1 MALPT
6 QRRLVEL
13 FALDPVTGALHWR
26 RTGAVAGTLTESGYA
41 RIKIDGRNHYAH
53 RLIWVWAYGKPPKG
67 VVDHLNRVRHDNR
80 LGNLRDV
87 TVSENNTNR
96 RPSRRGR
103 LEQALKRGRRG
114 DV

>member
-13 FALDPVTGALHWR
+13 FELDPTTGALYWR
-26 RTGAVAGTLTESGYA
+26 TSGALAGTLTEAGYA
-41 RIKIDGRNHYAH
+41 RVKVDGRNYYAH
-53 RLIWVWAYGKPPKG
+53 RLVWKWAFGKDPDG
-67 VVDHLNRVRHDNR
+67 VLDHANGVRHDNR
-80 LGNLRDV
+80 LRNIRDV

-103 LEQALKRGRRG
+103 LERVLRRARQG
-114 DV
+114 GA